1 MRWGLAIA
9 VALAGVAISVLVW
22 MLTGGKVAF
31 FFLPLLFLGLP
42 LLGRRR

>member
-1 MRWGLAIA
+1 MRWGLGLA
-9 VALAGVAISVLVW
+9 VAAAGIAISVLVW
-22 MLTGGKVAF
+22 GLTGGTVAF